1 MIDRAGAEPPLCLP
15 PRPTIPGPIHS
26 FPAGTVDTHF
36 HVFETGAP
44 LAPQRN
50 YTPHMITLDDWL
62 AFAAAFGIERG
73 VLIQPSVYGSDNTV
87 LLKAL
92 AMDPERLRGVAVV
105 DANASASELRRL
117 HAAGVRGIRINTR
130 NPGGLGLADFDR
142 IAARLAP
149 LGWHIQLLVGS
160 RSLDILRSSASS
172 SPVPLVVDHF
182 GLLPVDDPANLP
194 AAVASLRRALDTGN
208 CYVKLS
214 APYRLTSGRR
224 PHEFAEIV
232 RTLVRGHADRV
243 LWGSDWPHTE
253 LFADMPGD
261 DDLVQEA
268 LTWLADHDVRRRV
281 LITNPTRLY
290 WDH

>member
-1 MIDRAGAEPPLCLP
+1 MTDGAGADAPLCLP
-15 PRPTIPGPIHS
+15 PRPIAPGPS
-26 FPAGTVDTHF
+26 LLPAGAIDTHF
-36 HVFETGAP
+36 HVFEAGTP

-73 VLIQPSVYGSDNTV
+73 VLVQPSVYGSDNAV

-105 DANASASELRRL
+105 DAKAPDSELRRL
-117 HAAGVRGIRINTR
+117 HTAGVRGIRINTR
-130 NPGGLGLADFDR
+130 NPGGLGFADFDR

-149 LGWHIQLLVGS
+149 LGWHLQLLVGWQ
-160 RSLDILRSSASS
+160 SLDIVRSYASR
-172 SPVPLVVDHF
+172 SPVPVVVDHF

-194 AAVASLRRALDTGN
+194 TAIENLRRALDTGN

-214 APYRLTSGRR
+214 APYRLTSR
-224 PHEFAEIV
+224 PRLHEFAEIV

-253 LFADMPGD
+253 LFAEMPGD

-268 LTWLADHDVRRRV
+268 MTWLAEDNERRRV
-281 LITNPTRLY
+281 LITNPTSLY
-290 WDH
+290 WYR